1 MPENLVAWLPDP
13 DGAKSYP
20 ITSYTW
26 MIFRKDNGN
35 PAKAKAMREMVEYSL
50 TEARKSPTRWATS
63 RCRRRLSIRF
73 AKRPPTSSNTLRR
86 SRRGCAMPGVFP
98 LSRN

>member
-1 MPENLVAWLPDP
+1 MPNAESGAEALAAVKMPENLVAWLPDP

-35 PAKAKAMREMVEYSL
+35 RPRPRPCAK
-50 TEARKSPTRWATS
+50 W
-63 RCRRRLSIRF
+63 
-73 AKRPPTSSNTLRR
+73 SNT
-86 SRRGCAMPGVFP
+86 A
-98 LSRN
+98 

>member
-1 MPENLVAWLPDP
+1 MVPNAESGAEALAAVKMPESLVAWLPDP

-50 TEARKSPTRWATS
+50 TEGQKIADSMGYIPLPPSVVDQVRKASAN
-63 RCRRRLSIRF
+63 IQ
-73 AKRPPTSSNTLRR
+73 
-86 SRRGCAMPGVFP
+86 
-98 LSRN
+98 